1 MKAIN
6 VSGKR
11 KKAIARAVV
20 NQGTGKIRI
29 NNQLLDTYNQ
39 RMYRLKILE
48 PVFIAGDIA
57 NKVDIHIRVN
67 GGGISSQ
74 AEVSRLV
81 IAKGLVEYTKDES
94 LKSAFL
100 NYDRNLLV
108 ADVRRKAPAN
118 PNRHGQARAKG
129 QKSYR

>member
-108 ADVRRKAPAN
+108 ADVRRKEPAK